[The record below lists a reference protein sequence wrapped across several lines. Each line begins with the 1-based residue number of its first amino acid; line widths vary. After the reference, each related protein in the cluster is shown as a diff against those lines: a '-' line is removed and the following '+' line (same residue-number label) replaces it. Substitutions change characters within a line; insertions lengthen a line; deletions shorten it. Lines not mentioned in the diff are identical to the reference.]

1 MATELPYILP
11 TSSLPTNVTGL
22 RTYNRRSPVSYV
34 NKRKSNIVDAD
45 IYGIVTIP
53 INAKHLSNPTNGKT
67 YTSPLDALM
76 NTNAWHERWKNQ
88 DNAFLNWLDPE
99 TEVTVPVLENLARY
113 VIRSTIDSTLFLK
126 DSVYDP
132 IADSI
137 KEAKDN
143 PHISMG
149 KGIGAGATTALLNTL
164 VGLGNTVDVLNNPV
178 KGAIIEPIQNADSFS
193 EIGKYA
199 WRGLQRATV
208 GDSEVGRKIY
218 DWSSVLDFG
227 DSTAANWGEFGTSLV
242 LEILSDPLTYI
253 PIGSQIAGTA
263 KAIGKPAAKIAKEVG
278 EEIAEQGIK
287 QVTEEVVGE
296 AAEQTIKKATK
307 EIAEE
312 ATEQTV
318 KKATQE
324 IAEEAVEQTTK
335 TVAKEA
341 VKEAVEET
349 AEQTAKQ
356 TIKKLVTAS
365 GDDAVEAIMVILRK
379 HSKNATDDLLRRTA
393 EALLDE
399 LTKAGKGFGKE
410 AIADALAGS
419 VNVFKKAVT
428 KRGVAAATDY
438 DSLQKFFTKYLT
450 YNGKIR
456 RVANKVLHR
465 GVDPK
470 KLSRAFARY
479 ALADLTLDTLPSA
492 AKVSRTFKIIDDVVN
507 DVLGTMGGKY
517 ILTAPFHAAR
527 GVFRGAQSIKRAITR
542 AATKAAVP
550 TEALSKVLGKSIND
564 DMNIVQ
570 DVYRNIDGQLLADT
584 MYYERRLASLERRV
598 KELDEW
604 TKSRTLNLDELAAKR
619 DELIAE
625 IDDLSKYIK
634 QYAEDKK
641 WLARGAVSNKSI
653 ALGKYTKSTAKAE
666 SMFTKP
672 AANEDILLAR
682 IRKLQNTKLSIETID
697 EIHKAFKELTNELTS
712 YNNLVSFINALEKAC
727 TTREIYIRGIDGVIR
742 KNTGISDDLI
752 FNHFK
757 TTFYKI
763 FNDFKDTY
771 VASKFSRSGEA
782 MNRIYKELQRMF
794 VEGSDGALFTKYLES
809 LSHRRLDVISKTA
822 KALTKSDAYGA
833 TTKRINKALRSNAP
847 DKIDYD
853 ESEFRAALI
862 DAVNDYGKHSEN
874 IIDVPRLAKDLGYD
888 PTVFNESA
896 KGYLI
901 DLISGYES
909 EFTFRTELIDA
920 IEHSNAEN
928 SIIDVTRLAK
938 DLGYDTTIY
947 TVPVKEYLTDIINN
961 TDGSIEE
968 LVRVTT
974 GHDLFEYIDK
984 SSSLF
989 SMYYDIHNVGSF
1001 EELVQLATGHNLFE
1015 YIDKSS
1021 DLLNMRRGVYTIP
1034 DVNERDIIDPN
1045 AIRYE
1050 VMLRQA
1056 SVLNDLAENKTVINL
1071 SHRLSAAF
1079 KEANPEVTA
1088 AIDKLIEYKTLQTVI
1103 TKTLSKYGDVP
1114 NIYVEA
1120 IMDEMLSAIKRPG
1133 ALSEDNIYATLADV
1147 LHKADMYVNNVLYDS
1162 RRFRQDTLL
1171 KQVLKSTKPSDLSE
1185 ADRAA
1190 FYRISEKLD
1199 SAHNADADVA
1209 NLIDYT
1215 EHFCDSQTYNALRQ
1229 QNQKYPLVFIDTET
1243 TSTRIDAAEMYQLSI
1258 GVIPVG
1264 KFEEGFVPEVKLYKI
1279 QCDRLPDAYFLK
1291 QRDMTA
1297 DEFLKEYSHLSSNP
1311 ELKSLTDVFEDVNKT
1326 LSEYDKVVF
1335 VGHNI
1340 SQYDMPLLYRLNGG
1354 KLDKSHEVF
1363 DTLQFIQTTAGANM
1377 SSVESARLAGVLTD
1391 AIKNSK
1397 NAFVNLNKG
1406 GAVYN
1411 WYNGLS
1417 PAIDAVY
1424 TLEHP
1429 SSISKTL
1436 TVSYSDMLSAIT
1448 SADITKLYDNR
1459 IRLAE
1464 FVNSDIF
1471 KEYLRMLKD
1480 NMATFDDSGVTE
1492 QWYNALRSLRKLTA
1506 KLQDVTDISNP
1517 PKSVQKYLQDIIN
1530 ANGIELSAV
1539 VSGKQQTANL
1549 SSFLKRMADQLTG
1562 ESTDGVGLALHPT
1575 QGLNKSNA
1583 ISKDL
1588 AALKEYVDEVSS
1600 IYRSARLTSSGTKYR
1615 DRMFVEINPEET
1627 NIMSFLRYGDVNGKL
1642 NLQPKTSINPREIQ
1656 RYFLADD
1663 LLDKAAKASPDRTRE
1678 LEQLTR
1684 AAKKMSNIESALSGD
1699 VINDA
1704 ELRNA
1709 AAEFINSI
1717 QDIIKN
1723 NPKESDL
1730 LPGFVHRLNYKY
1742 FENRPEDLIAAA
1754 VYVRTRIANVD
1765 SPAISKLVDKYADG
1779 LNLEKYFEIYAEAYR
1794 KHVQDAKIAEALRRI
1809 EVKET
1814 ESLIQRLQRLPEL
1827 LDSYSKGE
1835 LRNAI
1840 VKNYPHTTYFAE
1852 DILELAKTVSADEA
1866 AIAAKKYVELADLI
1880 GKFIDKQNNR
1890 TPEDLLKFKK
1900 ELLDKIEIK
1909 INAIKTDSYVEKT
1922 YPELYKELMELPK
1935 DIDDLRLYYAEAIA
1949 ELDVSAAKQSEK
1961 ILSKIS
1967 DYNPEQI
1974 TEAIL
1979 RGDYG
1984 TVSDVISYTKST
1996 GPDSYLSNLTG
2007 MFGSKHVNTVAERA
2021 AWFRKH
2027 RDIDVFDSVRDLF
2040 ENADTNTQ
2048 RQLISELAEYD
2059 RALANAAVDNI
2070 LNKADPAEYFVKTL
2084 SPHTAGRLVVSLPD
2098 PRKMQSLYDALS
2110 QDNRVLVKLIENYE
2124 TGQQMLYA
2132 AVKKSQFN
2140 MPTTALFNNAVHIN
2154 NTAVD
2159 QPALMKLYDAI
2170 GQLRIRQNN
2179 LLTDVG
2185 YSIGNVLNVDMVHSF
2200 DLMADTFGWT
2210 DKILTAGELNKLGYF
2225 DDALRAN
2232 NMVIGGTYVQRLFDN
2247 YYSSDIIRRFASNLN
2262 YADKHCLSYTD
2273 QIIGLFFDN
2282 KYTSIND
2289 CSVFNKLSDK
2299 QLIEIS
2305 KRNPDWVCA
2314 YITNNKPRGHIKTK
2328 SGYIVQRIHLNNKA
2342 DVAFAKKVN
2351 ACFIPLDT
2359 YLEVSKAVNTYI
2371 FTGPLKVLSK
2381 VSKLYAI
2388 GYLSSIGVLFRNA
2401 LDSIVIKN
2409 TLSSDDYVPL
2419 PKQIKE
2425 YFSTIKMYM
2434 QYMDSMKAIGSTAFT
2449 NTKEYRVF
2457 YNYMTMDSASFTKYL
2472 DTLDDD
2478 ARRFFDE
2485 VVSGVDKEKWLS
2497 KKFLEPEAFNVIDT
2511 FVKNGPSAGLA
2522 RTIQQEFMDASAANF
2537 DILNSISKTKPVQFL
2552 FDVNENI
2559 EQIARL
2565 TCFLR
2570 AMADGNTFSEATL
2583 RVIRTHFDYSDKSLA
2598 QLYSEILFP
2607 FMSFTY
2613 KNLEYWVDIVEKN
2626 PKTVRFLE
2634 NIFRNVLQYDQ
2645 LFEAD
2650 QDVYDDY
2657 DYSFDVDKDIV
2668 GTAPHIPYSKL
2679 NAARLIHILNG
2690 NLMIGSGKTV
2700 TRETDYGPKESELY
2714 TVFKLSPSFLDAAKM
2729 LYTPLNT
2736 YEERL
2741 LPPYEVLTDIVQKAL
2756 DNDGEGLKEMLDV
2769 STVINNLPFIDAYTQ
2784 RLGLSVP
2791 NRFGKWKR
2799 NNNIIQRV
2807 ADADTVGAIA
2817 QVFPSLFSGS
2827 YINKRKKNY
2836 WYDGLTDKIL
2846 NYDYYGGFTF
2856 NNRTYYRLNR
2866 LYSDP
2871 NVSECTITRAI
2882 HTYSRKVRSPYTKSN
2897 SYELRKNYYNTL
2909 AYNNNDY
2916 GLLKRRFKYR
2926 LKDRYT
2932 YYI

>member
-34 NKRKSNIVDAD
+34 TKRNSNIADVD
-45 IYGIVTIP
+45 IFGIKNIP

-164 VGLGNTVDVLNNPV
+164 IGLGNTVDVLNNPV
-178 KGAIIEPIQNADSFS
+178 KGAIIEPIQNANSFS

-218 DWSSVLDFG
+218 DWSSILDFG
-227 DSTAANWGEFGTSLV
+227 DSTAANLGELGTSV
-242 LEILSDPLTYI
+242 ALEIISDPLTYI
-253 PIGSQIAGTA
+253 PIGSQIAGA
-263 KAIGKPAAKIAKEVG
+263 SKAIGKPAAKIAKEVG

-287 QVTEEVVGE
+287 EVTQEVVGE
-296 AAEQTIKKATK
+296 AAEQTVKKATK
-307 EIAEE
+307 
-312 ATEQTV
+312 
-318 KKATQE
+318 E

-356 TIKKLVTAS
+356 TIKKFVTAS

-410 AIADALAGS
+410 AIAEALKGS

-438 DSLQKFFTKYLT
+438 DSLQNFFTKYLT

-479 ALADLTLDTLPSA
+479 ALADITLDTLPSA

-542 AATKAAVP
+542 AATEAAVP

-604 TKSRTLNLDELAAKR
+604 TKSHTPNLDELAAKR

-634 QYAEDKK
+634 QYAEDNK
-641 WLARGAVSNKSI
+641 WLARGAVSNKRI

-666 SMFTKP
+666 SMFTKQ
-672 AANEDILLAR
+672 AADEDILLAR
-682 IRKLQNTKLSIETID
+682 IRKLQNTKLSIETVN

-794 VEGSDGALFTKYLES
+794 AEGSDGTLFTKYLES
-809 LSHRRLDVISKTA
+809 LSNRRLDVVSKTA
-822 KALTKSDAYGA
+822 RALAESDAYGA

-862 DAVNDYGKHSEN
+862 DAIDYSYGGGS
-874 IIDVPRLAKDLGYD
+874 IDVPRLAKDLGYD
-888 PTVFNESA
+888 PTIHTGLPA
-896 KGYLI
+896 
-901 DLISGYES
+901 
-909 EFTFRTELIDA
+909 
-920 IEHSNAEN
+920 
-928 SIIDVTRLAK
+928 
-938 DLGYDTTIY
+938 
-947 TVPVKEYLTDIINN
+947 EYLVDIIRNA
-961 TDGSIEE
+961 DKDSSIEE
-968 LVRVTT
+968 LV
-974 GHDLFEYIDK
+974 
-984 SSSLF
+984 
-989 SMYYDIHNVGSF
+989 
-1001 EELVQLATGHNLFE
+1001 QLTTGHNLFE

-1034 DVNERDIIDPN
+1034 DVNERDIIDPD

-1088 AIDKLIEYKTLQTVI
+1088 AIDKLIEYETLQNII
-1103 TKTLSKYGDVP
+1103 TETLSKYGDVP

-1133 ALSEDNIYATLADV
+1133 ALLEDNIYATLADV

-1162 RRFRQDTLL
+1162 RRFKQDTLL
-1171 KQVLKSTKPSDLSE
+1171 KQVLKSTKPSDLSDE

-1190 FYRISEKLD
+1190 FNRISENLD
-1199 SAHNADADVA
+1199 SAHNADTDVA

-1215 EHFCDSQTYNALRQ
+1215 EHFCDSQTYNALKQ

-1264 KFEEGFVPEVKLYKI
+1264 KFEEGFVPDEVKLYKI

-1291 QRDMTA
+1291 QRGMT
-1297 DEFLKEYSHLSSNP
+1297 DEQFLSEYSHLSSST

-1354 KLDKSHEVF
+1354 KLDKPHEVF

-1377 SSVESARLAGVLTD
+1377 SSIESARLAGVLTD
-1391 AIKNSK
+1391 AIKTSK

-1424 TLEHP
+1424 ALEHP
-1429 SSISKTL
+1429 SSVSKTL
-1436 TVSYSDMLSAIT
+1436 TTSYSDMLSAIT

-1471 KEYLRMLKD
+1471 EEYLRLLKD

-1492 QWYNALRSLRKLTA
+1492 QWYNALRSLRKLTTE
-1506 KLQDVTDISNP
+1506 LQDVTDISNP

-1530 ANGIELSAV
+1530 ANGIELSTAI
-1539 VSGKQQTANL
+1539 SGKQQTANL

-1588 AALKEYVDEVSS
+1588 AVLKEYVDEVSS
-1600 IYRSARLTSSGTKYR
+1600 VYRSARVTSSGTKYR
-1615 DRMFVEINPEET
+1615 DRMFVDINPEET
-1627 NIMSFLRYGDVNGKL
+1627 NIMSFLRYGDVNGRL
-1642 NLQPKTSINPREIQ
+1642 NLQPKTLINPREIQ

-1684 AAKKMSNIESALSGD
+1684 AAKKISNIESALSGD

-1704 ELRNA
+1704 ELREA
-1709 AAEFINSI
+1709 ATEFINSI
-1717 QDIIKN
+1717 QNIIKN
-1723 NPKESDL
+1723 NPNEADL
-1730 LPGFVHRLNYKY
+1730 LPEFVHRLNYKY

-1754 VYVRTRIANVD
+1754 VYVRTRIANID
-1765 SPAISKLVDKYADG
+1765 NPTISELVSKYATG
-1779 LNLEKYFEIYAEAYR
+1779 LNLEKYFETYAEAYR

-1840 VKNYPHTTYFAE
+1840 VKNYPHTTLDVDQLMRTKYVAE

-1961 ILSKIS
+1961 ILDKIS

-1974 TEAIL
+1974 TETIL

-1984 TVSDVISYTKST
+1984 TVSDVINYTKST
-1996 GPDSYLSNLTG
+1996 GPDNYLSNLTG

-2040 ENADTNTQ
+2040 DNADTNTQ
-2048 RQLISELAEYD
+2048 RQLIGELSEYD

-2070 LNKADPAEYFVKTL
+2070 LNQADPAEYFVKTL
-2084 SPHTAGRLVVSLPD
+2084 SPHTAGRLVVSIPNS
-2098 PRKMQSLYDALS
+2098 RKMQSLYDALS

-2132 AVKKSQFN
+2132 AVKKSQFD
-2140 MPTTALFNNAVHIN
+2140 MPTTALFHNAVHIN

-2159 QPALMKLYDAI
+2159 QPALIKLYDAI

-2185 YSIGNVLNVDMVHSF
+2185 YSVGNVLNVDMVHSF
-2200 DLMADTFGWT
+2200 DIMADTFGWT
-2210 DKILTAGELNKLGYF
+2210 NKILTADELNKLGYF

-2232 NMVIGGTYVQRLFDN
+2232 NMIIGGTYVQRLFDE

-2262 YADKHCLSYTD
+2262 YVDKHCLSYTD
-2273 QIIGLFFDN
+2273 QVIGLFFDN

-2289 CSVFNKLSDK
+2289 CSVFNKLSDA
-2299 QLIEIS
+2299 QLIKIS
-2305 KRNPDWVCA
+2305 KSNPDWVCA
-2314 YITNNKPRGHIKTK
+2314 YITNNKPRGRIKTK
-2328 SGYIVQRIHLNNKA
+2328 SGYTVQRIHLNNKA

-2371 FTGPLKVLSK
+2371 FTGPLKALSK

-2401 LDSIVIKN
+2401 LDSIFIKN

-2419 PKQIKE
+2419 PNQIKE

-2478 ARRFFDE
+2478 TRRFFNE
-2485 VVSGVDKEKWLS
+2485 VVSKVDKEKWLR
-2497 KKFLEPEAFNVIDT
+2497 KKFLEPEVFNVIDT

-2522 RTIQQEFMDASAANF
+2522 RTIQQEFMDVSATNF

-2613 KNLEYWVDIVEKN
+2613 KNLEYWVDVVEKN
-2626 PKTVRFLE
+2626 PKTIRFLE

-2650 QDVYDDY
+2650 QDVYDNY

-2700 TRETDYGPKESELY
+2700 TRETDYGPKEAELY

-2741 LPPYEVLTDIVQKAL
+2741 LPPYEVLIDIVQKAL

-2769 STVINNLPFIDAYTQ
+2769 STVINNLPFIDAHTQ
-2784 RLGLSVP
+2784 RLGISVP

-2871 NVSECTITRAI
+2871 NVSECTVTRAI
-2882 HTYSRKVRSPYTKSN
+2882 HTYSRKVRSPYAKSN

-2909 AYNNNDY
+2909 TYNNDY

>member
-11 TSSLPTNVTGL
+11 TSSLPTNVAGL

-34 NKRKSNIVDAD
+34 TKRNSNIADVD
-45 IYGIVTIP
+45 IFGIKNIP

-126 DSVYDP
+126 DSIYDP

-149 KGIGAGATTALLNTL
+149 KGVGAGATTALLNTL
-164 VGLGNTVDVLNNPV
+164 IGLGNTVDVLNNPV
-178 KGAIIEPIQNADSFS
+178 KGAFIEPIQNADNFS

-199 WRGLQRATV
+199 LRGLRRATV

-218 DWSSVLDFG
+218 DWSSILDFG
-227 DSTAANWGEFGTSLV
+227 DSTAANAGELATSIA
-242 LEILSDPLTYI
+242 LEIISDPLTYI
-253 PIGSQIAGTA
+253 PIGSQIAGAA
-263 KAIGKPAAKIAKEVG
+263 KSIGKPAAKIAKEVG

-287 QVTEEVVGE
+287 EVTQEVVGE
-296 AAEQTIKKATK
+296 AAEQTVKKATK
-307 EIAEE
+307 
-312 ATEQTV
+312 
-318 KKATQE
+318 E

-356 TIKKLVTAS
+356 TIKKFVTAS
-365 GDDAVEAIMVILRK
+365 GDDAVEAITVILRK

-410 AIADALAGS
+410 AIAEALKGS

-479 ALADLTLDTLPSA
+479 ALADITLDTLPSA

-507 DVLGTMGGKY
+507 NVLGTMGGKY

-527 GVFRGAQSIKRAITR
+527 GVFRSAQSIKRAITR
-542 AATKAAVP
+542 AATEAAVP

-570 DVYRNIDGQLLADT
+570 DVYRNIDSQLLADT
-584 MYYERRLASLERRV
+584 MYYERRLASLDRRV
-598 KELDEW
+598 KELNEW
-604 TKSRTLNLDELAAKR
+604 TKSRTLNLDEFTTKKLDELTAEELAEFTAKR
-619 DELIAE
+619 LDELTAKRNELIAE
-625 IDDLSKYIK
+625 IDDLNKYIK
-634 QYAEDKK
+634 QYAKNS
-641 WLARGAVSNKSI
+641 GI
-653 ALGKYTKSTAKAE
+653 
-666 SMFTKP
+666 FTKP

-682 IRKLQNTKLSIETID
+682 IRKLQNTDLNIENIN
-697 EIHKAFKELTNELTS
+697 EIHNICKELTDELTR
-712 YNNLVSFINALEKAC
+712 YNDLVSFIDAFETAASTGNLL
-727 TTREIYIRGIDGVIR
+727 IRTADGTIKKLSGVS
-742 KNTGISDDLI
+742 NTDI
-752 FNHFK
+752 FNH
-757 TTFYKI
+757 YKVI
-763 FNDFKDTY
+763 FNKLFNDFKDTY

-794 VEGSDGALFTKYLES
+794 AEGSDGTLFTKYLES
-809 LSHRRLDVISKTA
+809 LSHRRLDVVSKTA
-822 KALTKSDAYGA
+822 RALAESDAYGA
-833 TTKRINKALRSNAP
+833 TTKRINKAVRYNAP
-847 DKIDYD
+847 NRIDYD
-853 ESEFRAALI
+853 EPEFRAALI
-862 DAVNDYGKHSEN
+862 NAIHYDHNKGLDPTKIDPLRVSRYFGYNKERFPNKTATEYLEDYIKEQAKHGNIIEDVNALKSIYYERVTANSDDY

-888 PTVFNESA
+888 A
-896 KGYLI
+896 
-901 DLISGYES
+901 DD
-909 EFTFRTELIDA
+909 FTMP
-920 IEHSNAEN
+920 
-928 SIIDVTRLAK
+928 
-938 DLGYDTTIY
+938 DT
-947 TVPVKEYLTDIINN
+947 PAEYLTNIIDEA
-961 TDGSIEE
+961 DGSIEE
-968 LVRVTT
+968 LIQAT
-974 GHDLFEYIDK
+974 
-984 SSSLF
+984 
-989 SMYYDIHNVGSF
+989 
-1001 EELVQLATGHNLFE
+1001 TGHNLFE
-1015 YIDKSS
+1015 YVNKNSYFFNIRQSA
-1021 DLLNMRRGVYTIP
+1021 YTIP
-1034 DVNERDIIDPN
+1034 DVNERDIIDPD

-1056 SVLNDLAENKTVINL
+1056 SVLNDLAENKTVVNL

-1079 KEANPEVTA
+1079 KEANPEVTV
-1088 AIDKLIEYKTLQTVI
+1088 AIDKLIEYKTLQNVI
-1103 TKTLSKYGDVP
+1103 TETLSKYGDVP

-1133 ALSEDNIYATLADV
+1133 ALSEDNLYATLVDV

-1162 RRFRQDTLL
+1162 RRFKQDTLL
-1171 KQVLKSTKPSDLSE
+1171 KQVLKSTKPSDLPDE

-1190 FYRISEKLD
+1190 FYRISENLD
-1199 SAHNADADVA
+1199 SAHNADTDVA

-1215 EHFCDSQTYNALRQ
+1215 EHFCDSQTYNALKQ

-1258 GVIPVG
+1258 GVVPVG
-1264 KFEEGFVPEVKLYKI
+1264 KFEEGFVPKEIKLYKI

-1291 QRDMTA
+1291 QRGMT
-1297 DEFLKEYSHLSSNP
+1297 DDKFLLEYSDLSSNP

-1354 KLDKSHEVF
+1354 KLNKPHEVF

-1377 SSVESARLAGVLTD
+1377 SSIESARLAGVLTD

-1417 PAIDAVY
+1417 PAVDAVY
-1424 TLEHP
+1424 ALEHP

-1480 NMATFDDSGVTE
+1480 NMATFDDSGITE
-1492 QWYNALRSLRKLTA
+1492 QWYNALRSLRKLTTE
-1506 KLQDVTDISNP
+1506 LQDVTDISNP

-1530 ANGIELSAV
+1530 ANGIESSIT

-1562 ESTDGVGLALHPT
+1562 ESTNGVGLSLHPT

-1600 IYRSARLTSSGTKYR
+1600 VYRSARMTSSGTKYR

-1642 NLQPKTSINPREIQ
+1642 NLQPKTSINPREVQ

-1704 ELRNA
+1704 ELRDA
-1709 AAEFINSI
+1709 AAEFIKSI
-1717 QDIIKN
+1717 QDIIEH
-1723 NPKESDL
+1723 NPNEADL

-1742 FENRPEDLIAAA
+1742 FKKRPEDLIAAA
-1754 VYVRTRIANVD
+1754 VYVRTRIANID
-1765 SPAISKLVDKYADG
+1765 NPTISELAGKYATG
-1779 LNLEKYFEIYAEAYR
+1779 LNLEEYFEIYAEAYR

-1840 VKNYPHTTYFAE
+1840 VKNYPHTTLDVDQLMRTKYVAE
-1852 DILELAKTVSADEA
+1852 DILELSKTVSADEA

-1949 ELDVSAAKQSEK
+1949 ELNVSAAKQSEK
-1961 ILSKIS
+1961 ILNKIS

-1984 TVSDVISYTKST
+1984 TVSDVINYTKSA
-1996 GPDSYLSNLTG
+1996 GPDNYLSNLTG

-2040 ENADTNTQ
+2040 DNADTSTQ
-2048 RQLISELAEYD
+2048 RQLIRELSEYD

-2070 LNKADPAEYFVKTL
+2070 LNQANPAEYFVKTL
-2084 SPHTAGRLVVSLPD
+2084 SPHTAGRLVVSIPD
-2098 PRKMQSLYDALS
+2098 SRKMQLLYDALS

-2132 AVKKSQFN
+2132 AVKKSQFD
-2140 MPTTALFNNAVHIN
+2140 MPTTALFHNAVHIN

-2159 QPALMKLYDAI
+2159 QPALIKLYDAI

-2185 YSIGNVLNVDMVHSF
+2185 YSVGNVLNVDMVHSF
-2200 DLMADTFGWT
+2200 DIMADTFGWT
-2210 DKILTAGELNKLGYF
+2210 DKILTAAELNKLGYF

-2232 NMVIGGTYVQRLFDN
+2232 NMVIGGTYVQRLFDE

-2262 YADKHCLSYTD
+2262 YVDKHCLSYTD

-2289 CSVFNKLSDK
+2289 CSVFNKLSNE
-2299 QLIEIS
+2299 QLIKIS
-2305 KRNPDWVCA
+2305 KSNPDWVCA

-2328 SGYIVQRIHLNNKA
+2328 SGYTVQRIHLNNKA

-2359 YLEVSKAVNTYI
+2359 YLEVSKAINTYV
-2371 FTGPLKVLSK
+2371 FTKPLRALSK

-2388 GYLSSIGVLFRNA
+2388 GYLSSIGVLFRNV
-2401 LDSIVIKN
+2401 LDSIFIKN
-2409 TLSSDDYVPL
+2409 TLSSDDYIPL
-2419 PKQIKE
+2419 PNQIKE

-2457 YNYMTMDSASFTKYL
+2457 YNYMTMDNALFTKYL

-2478 ARRFFDE
+2478 ARRFFNE
-2485 VVSGVDKEKWLS
+2485 VVSRVDKDKWLH

-2522 RTIQQEFMDASAANF
+2522 RTIQQEFMDASATNF
-2537 DILNSISKTKPVQFL
+2537 DILNSISRTKPVQFL

-2583 RVIRTHFDYSDKSLA
+2583 KVIRTHFDYSDKSLA

-2613 KNLEYWVDIVEKN
+2613 KNLEYWVDTVEKN
-2626 PKTVRFLE
+2626 SKTIRFLE
-2634 NIFRNVLQYDQ
+2634 NTFRNVFQYDQ

-2650 QDVYDDY
+2650 QDVYDNY
-2657 DYSFDVDKDIV
+2657 DYSFDVDKDII

-2700 TRETDYGPKESELY
+2700 TRETDYGPKEAELY

-2741 LPPYEVLTDIVQKAL
+2741 LPPYEVLIDIVQKAL
-2756 DNDGEGLKEMLDV
+2756 DNDGEELKEMLDV
-2769 STVINNLPFIDAYTQ
+2769 STVINNLPFIDAHTQ

-2791 NRFGKWKR
+2791 NRFGEWKR

-2871 NVSECTITRAI
+2871 NVSECTVTRAI
-2882 HTYSRKVRSPYTKSN
+2882 HTYSRKVRSPYAKSN

-2909 AYNNNDY
+2909 TYNNDY

>member
-1 MATELPYILP
+1 
-11 TSSLPTNVTGL
+11 
-22 RTYNRRSPVSYV
+22 
-34 NKRKSNIVDAD
+34 
-45 IYGIVTIP
+45 
-53 INAKHLSNPTNGKT
+53 
-67 YTSPLDALM
+67 M
-76 NTNAWHERWKNQ
+76 NT
-88 DNAFLNWLDPE
+88 L
-99 TEVTVPVLENLARY
+99 
-113 VIRSTIDSTLFLK
+113 I
-126 DSVYDP
+126 
-132 IADSI
+132 
-137 KEAKDN
+137 
-143 PHISMG
+143 
-149 KGIGAGATTALLNTL
+149 
-164 VGLGNTVDVLNNPV
+164 GLGNTVDVLNNPV
-178 KGAIIEPIQNADSFS
+178 KGAFIEPIQNANSFD

-199 WRGLQRATV
+199 LRGLRRATV

-218 DWSSVLDFG
+218 DWSSILDFG
-227 DSTAANWGEFGTSLV
+227 DSTAANAGELGTSIA
-242 LEILSDPLTYI
+242 LEIISDPLTYI
-253 PIGSQIAGTA
+253 PIGSQIAGAA
-263 KAIGKPAAKIAKEVG
+263 KSIGKPAAKIAKEVG

-287 QVTEEVVGE
+287 EVTQEVVGE
-296 AAEQTIKKATK
+296 AAEQTVKKATK
-307 EIAEE
+307 
-312 ATEQTV
+312 
-318 KKATQE
+318 E

-356 TIKKLVTAS
+356 TIKKFVTAS

-410 AIADALAGS
+410 AIAEALKGS

-456 RVANKVLHR
+456 RVANKVLRR

-479 ALADLTLDTLPSA
+479 ALADITLDTLPSA

-542 AATKAAVP
+542 AATEAAVP

-570 DVYRNIDGQLLADT
+570 DVYRNVDGQLLADT
-584 MYYERRLASLERRV
+584 MYYERRLASLDRRV
-598 KELDEW
+598 KELNEW
-604 TKSRTLNLDELAAKR
+604 TKSRTLNLDEFTTKKVNELTAEELAEFTAKRLDELTAKR

-641 WLARGAVSNKSI
+641 WLARKAVSNKHI

-672 AANEDILLAR
+672 AANEDILLSR
-682 IRKLQNTKLSIETID
+682 IRKLQNTKLSIETVN

-727 TTREIYIRGIDGVIR
+727 TTREVYIRGIDGAIR

-794 VEGSDGALFTKYLES
+794 AEGSDGTLFIKYLES
-809 LSHRRLDVISKTA
+809 LSNRRIDVVSKTA
-822 KALTKSDAYGA
+822 RALAESDAYGA

-853 ESEFRAALI
+853 ESKFRAALI
-862 DAVNDYGKHSEN
+862 DAIDHSYNKESNPTETFNADKFFRNNIKRFPNKTAEERFRDYMIEQAKRGNIIKHTDEN
-874 IIDVPRLAKDLGYD
+874 IIDIPRLAKDLGYD
-888 PTVFNESA
+888 PTVFNVSA
-896 KGYLI
+896 EDYLI
-901 DLISGYES
+901 DIISGHES
-909 EFTFRTELIDA
+909 EFMFRTALINA
-920 IEHSNAEN
+920 IAHSNAEN
-928 SIIDVTRLAK
+928 SIIDITRLAK
-938 DLGYDTTIY
+938 DFGYDS
-947 TVPVKEYLTDIINN
+947 TVFNVPAKDYLIDIIN
-961 TDGSIEE
+961 DADDSIAK
-968 LVRVTT
+968 LVRTAT
-974 GHDLFEYIDK
+974 GHDLSEYIDK

-989 SMYYDIHNVGSF
+989 SIYHDTYNIDSI

-1034 DVNERDIIDPN
+1034 DVNERDIIDPD

-1050 VMLRQA
+1050 IMLRQA

-1088 AIDKLIEYKTLQTVI
+1088 AIDKLIEYKTLQNVI
-1103 TKTLSKYGDVP
+1103 TETLSKYGDVP

-1162 RRFRQDTLL
+1162 RRFKQDTLL
-1171 KQVLKSTKPSDLSE
+1171 KQVLKSTKPSDLPDE

-1190 FYRISEKLD
+1190 FDRISKNLD
-1199 SAHNADADVA
+1199 SAHNADTDVA

-1215 EHFCDSQTYNALRQ
+1215 EHFCDSQTYNALKQ

-1264 KFEEGFVPEVKLYKI
+1264 KFEEGFVPEEIKLYKI

-1291 QRDMTA
+1291 QRGMTA
-1297 DEFLKEYSHLSSNP
+1297 DEFLSEYSHLSSNP

-1391 AIKNSK
+1391 AIKTSK

-1417 PAIDAVY
+1417 PAMDAVY
-1424 TLEHP
+1424 ALEHP

-1492 QWYNALRSLRKLTA
+1492 QWYNALRSLRKLTT

-1530 ANGIELSAV
+1530 ANGIELSTTI
-1539 VSGKQQTANL
+1539 SGKQQTANL
-1549 SSFLKRMADQLTG
+1549 SSFLKRMTDQLTG
-1562 ESTDGVGLALHPT
+1562 ESTNGVGLALHPT

-1588 AALKEYVDEVSS
+1588 AALKEYVNEVSS
-1600 IYRSARLTSSGTKYR
+1600 VYRSARVTSSGTKYR

-1704 ELRNA
+1704 ELRKA
-1709 AAEFINSI
+1709 ATEFINSI

-1723 NPKESDL
+1723 NPNEADL
-1730 LPGFVHRLNYKY
+1730 LPGFVHRLNYEYFKY
-1742 FENRPEDLIAAA
+1742 RPEDLIAAA
-1754 VYVRTRIANVD
+1754 VYVRTRIANID
-1765 SPAISKLVDKYADG
+1765 NPTISKLASKYANG

-1840 VKNYPHTTYFAE
+1840 VKNYPHTTFDVDQLMRTKYVAE

-1922 YPELYKELMELPK
+1922 YPELYKELVELPK

-1961 ILSKIS
+1961 ILNKIS

-1984 TVSDVISYTKST
+1984 TVSDVINYTKNA
-1996 GPDSYLSNLTG
+1996 GPDNYLSNLTG

-2040 ENADTNTQ
+2040 DNADTSTQ
-2048 RQLISELAEYD
+2048 RQLISELSEYD

-2070 LNKADPAEYFVKTL
+2070 LNQADPAEYFVKTL
-2084 SPHTAGRLVVSLPD
+2084 SPHTAGRLVVSIPD
-2098 PRKMQSLYDALS
+2098 ARKMQSLYDALS

-2132 AVKKSQFN
+2132 AVKKAQFD
-2140 MPTTALFNNAVHIN
+2140 MPTTALFHNAVHIN

-2159 QPALMKLYDAI
+2159 QPTLIKLYDAI

-2185 YSIGNVLNVDMVHSF
+2185 YSVGNVLNVDMVHSF

-2210 DKILTAGELNKLGYF
+2210 DKILTADELNKLGYF

-2232 NMVIGGTYVQRLFDN
+2232 NMIIGGTYVQRLFDE

-2262 YADKHCLSYTD
+2262 YVDKHCLSYTD

-2289 CSVFNKLSDK
+2289 CSVFNKLSNE
-2299 QLIEIS
+2299 QLIKIS
-2305 KRNPDWVCA
+2305 KSNPDWVCA
-2314 YITNNKPRGHIKTK
+2314 YITNNKPRGRIKTK
-2328 SGYIVQRIHLNNKA
+2328 SGYTVQRIHLNNKA

-2359 YLEVSKAVNTYI
+2359 YLEVSKAINTYV
-2371 FTGPLKVLSK
+2371 FTKPLRALSK

-2401 LDSIVIKN
+2401 LDSIFIKN
-2409 TLSSDDYVPL
+2409 TLSGDDYIPL

-2478 ARRFFDE
+2478 ARRFFNE
-2485 VVSGVDKEKWLS
+2485 VVSKVDKEKWLR

-2522 RTIQQEFMDASAANF
+2522 RTIQQEFMDTSATNF

-2570 AMADGNTFSEATL
+2570 AMADGNSFSEATL

-2613 KNLEYWVDIVEKN
+2613 KNLEYWVDAVEKN
-2626 PKTVRFLE
+2626 PKTIRFLE

-2690 NLMIGSGKTV
+2690 NLMIGSGKTI
-2700 TRETDYGPKESELY
+2700 TRETDYGPKEAELY

-2741 LPPYEVLTDIVQKAL
+2741 LPPYEVLLDIVQKAL
-2756 DNDGEGLKEMLDV
+2756 DNDGKGLKEMLDV
-2769 STVINNLPFIDAYTQ
+2769 STVINNLPFIDAHTQ

-2791 NRFGKWKR
+2791 NRFGEWKR

-2871 NVSECTITRAI
+2871 NVSECTVTRAI
-2882 HTYSRKVRSPYTKSN
+2882 HTYSRKVRSPYAKSN

-2909 AYNNNDY
+2909 TYNNDY

>member
-34 NKRKSNIVDAD
+34 TKRKSNIADVD
-45 IYGIVTIP
+45 IFGIKNIP

-126 DSVYDP
+126 DSIYDP

-164 VGLGNTVDVLNNPV
+164 IGLGNTVDVLNNPV
-178 KGAIIEPIQNADSFS
+178 KGAFIEPIQNANSFD

-199 WRGLQRATV
+199 LRGLRRATV
-208 GDSEVGRKIY
+208 GDSDVGRKIY
-218 DWSSVLDFG
+218 DWSSILDFG
-227 DSTAANWGEFGTSLV
+227 DSTAANLGELGTSIA
-242 LEILSDPLTYI
+242 LEIISDPLTYI
-253 PIGSQIAGTA
+253 PVGSQIAGAA
-263 KAIGKPAAKIAKEVG
+263 KSIGKPAAKIAKEVG

-287 QVTEEVVGE
+287 EVTQEVVGE
-296 AAEQTIKKATK
+296 AAEQTVKKATK
-307 EIAEE
+307 
-312 ATEQTV
+312 
-318 KKATQE
+318 E

-356 TIKKLVTAS
+356 TIKKFVTAS

-410 AIADALAGS
+410 AIAEALKGS

-479 ALADLTLDTLPSA
+479 ALADITLDTLPSA

-507 DVLGTMGGKY
+507 DVLGTIGGKY

-542 AATKAAVP
+542 AATEAAVP

-570 DVYRNIDGQLLADT
+570 DVYRNVGGQLLADT
-584 MYYERRLASLERRV
+584 MYYERRLASLDRRV
-598 KELDEW
+598 KELNEW
-604 TKSRTLNLDELAAKR
+604 AKSHTPNLDELTAKR
-619 DELIAE
+619 NELIAE
-625 IDDLSKYIK
+625 IDDLNKYIK
-634 QYAEDKK
+634 QYAKNS
-641 WLARGAVSNKSI
+641 G
-653 ALGKYTKSTAKAE
+653 
-666 SMFTKP
+666 MFTKP
-672 AANEDILLAR
+672 AADEDTLLAR
-682 IRKLQNTKLSIETID
+682 IRKLQNTDLTIENIN
-697 EIHKAFKELTNELTS
+697 EIHNVCKELTDELTR
-712 YNNLVSFINALEKAC
+712 YNDLVSFIDAFETAASTGNLL
-727 TTREIYIRGIDGVIR
+727 IRTADGTIKKLSGVS
-742 KNTGISDDLI
+742 NTDI
-752 FNHFK
+752 FNH
-757 TTFYKI
+757 YKI
-763 FNDFKDTY
+763 IFNKLFNDFKDTY

-794 VEGSDGALFTKYLES
+794 AEGSDGTLFTKYLES
-809 LSHRRLDVISKTA
+809 LSHRRLDVVSETA
-822 KALTKSDAYGA
+822 RALAESDAYGA

-862 DAVNDYGKHSEN
+862 DAIDHSYNKKFNPTETFNAAKFFSNDIKRFPNKTAEERFRDYMIEQAKRGNIIKDIGDR

-888 PTVFNESA
+888 PTIHTGLPAE
-896 KGYLI
+896 YLI
-901 DLISGYES
+901 DI
-909 EFTFRTELIDA
+909 I
-920 IEHSNAEN
+920 SNADKDS
-928 SIIDVTRLAK
+928 SI
-938 DLGYDTTIY
+938 
-947 TVPVKEYLTDIINN
+947 
-961 TDGSIEE
+961 
-968 LVRVTT
+968 
-974 GHDLFEYIDK
+974 
-984 SSSLF
+984 
-989 SMYYDIHNVGSF
+989 

-1034 DVNERDIIDPN
+1034 DVNERDIIDPD

-1071 SHRLSAAF
+1071 SHHLSAAF
-1079 KEANPEVTA
+1079 KEANPEVTT
-1088 AIDKLIEYKTLQTVI
+1088 AIDKLIEYKTLQNII
-1103 TKTLSKYGDVP
+1103 TETLSKYGDVP

-1133 ALSEDNIYATLADV
+1133 ALLEDNLYATLADV

-1162 RRFRQDTLL
+1162 RRFKQDTLL
-1171 KQVLKSTKPSDLSE
+1171 KQVLKSTKPSDLPDE

-1190 FYRISEKLD
+1190 FDRISKNLD
-1199 SAHNADADVA
+1199 SAHNADTDVS

-1215 EHFCDSQTYNALRQ
+1215 EHFCDSQTYNALKQ

-1291 QRDMTA
+1291 QRGMTA
-1297 DEFLKEYSHLSSNP
+1297 NEFLSEYSHLSSST

-1354 KLDKSHEVF
+1354 KLDKPHEVF
-1363 DTLQFIQTTAGANM
+1363 DTLQFIQTTVGANM
-1377 SSVESARLAGVLTD
+1377 SSIESARLAGVLTD
-1391 AIKNSK
+1391 AIKTSK

-1424 TLEHP
+1424 ALEHP

-1492 QWYNALRSLRKLTA
+1492 QWYNALRSLRKLTT
-1506 KLQDVTDISNP
+1506 KLQDITDISNP
-1517 PKSVQKYLQDIIN
+1517 SKSVQKYLQDIIN
-1530 ANGIELSAV
+1530 ANGIELSV
-1539 VSGKQQTANL
+1539 TVSGKQQTANL

-1562 ESTDGVGLALHPT
+1562 ESTNGVGLALHPT

-1583 ISKDL
+1583 VSKDL
-1588 AALKEYVDEVSS
+1588 AVLKEYVDEVSS
-1600 IYRSARLTSSGTKYR
+1600 VYRSARVTSSGTKYR

-1709 AAEFINSI
+1709 ATEFIDSI
-1717 QDIIKN
+1717 QNIIKN
-1723 NPKESDL
+1723 NPKEADL
-1730 LPGFVHRLNYKY
+1730 LPKFAHRLNYTY
-1742 FENRPEDLIAAA
+1742 FKHRPEDLIAVA
-1754 VYVRTRIANVD
+1754 VYVRTRIANID
-1765 SPAISKLVDKYADG
+1765 SPTISKLVSKYADG

-1809 EVKET
+1809 EIKET

-1840 VKNYPHTTYFAE
+1840 VKNYPHTTLDVDQLMRTKYVAE

-1961 ILSKIS
+1961 ILDKIS

-1974 TEAIL
+1974 TETIL

-1984 TVSDVISYTKST
+1984 TVSDVINYTKSA
-1996 GPDSYLSNLTG
+1996 GPDNYLNNLTG

-2040 ENADTNTQ
+2040 DNADTNTQ
-2048 RQLISELAEYD
+2048 RQLISELSEYD
-2059 RALANAAVDNI
+2059 RSLANAAVDNI
-2070 LNKADPAEYFVKTL
+2070 LNQADPAEYFVKTL
-2084 SPHTAGRLVVSLPD
+2084 SPHTAGRLVVSIPD

-2132 AVKKSQFN
+2132 AVKKSQFD
-2140 MPTTALFNNAVHIN
+2140 MPTTALFHNAVHIN

-2159 QPALMKLYDAI
+2159 QPTLIKLYDAI
-2170 GQLRIRQNN
+2170 RQLRIRQNN

-2185 YSIGNVLNVDMVHSF
+2185 YSVGNVLNVDMVHSF

-2232 NMVIGGTYVQRLFDN
+2232 NMIIGGTYVQRLFDE

-2262 YADKHCLSYTD
+2262 YVDKHCLSYTD

-2289 CSVFNKLSDK
+2289 CSVFNKLSNE
-2299 QLIEIS
+2299 QLIKIS
-2305 KRNPDWVCA
+2305 KSNPDWVCA

-2328 SGYIVQRIHLNNKA
+2328 SGYTVQRIHLNNKA

-2359 YLEVSKAVNTYI
+2359 YLEVSKAINTYV
-2371 FTGPLKVLSK
+2371 FTKPLRILSK

-2401 LDSIVIKN
+2401 LDSIFIKN
-2409 TLSSDDYVPL
+2409 TISSDDYIPL
-2419 PKQIKE
+2419 PNQIKE

-2478 ARRFFDE
+2478 ARRFFNE
-2485 VVSGVDKEKWLS
+2485 VVSKVDKEKWLS
-2497 KKFLEPEAFNVIDT
+2497 KKFLEPEVFNVIDT

-2522 RTIQQEFMDASAANF
+2522 RTIQQEFMDASVTNF

-2613 KNLEYWVDIVEKN
+2613 KNLEYWVDAVEKN
-2626 PKTVRFLE
+2626 PKTIRFLE
-2634 NIFRNVLQYDQ
+2634 SIFRNVFQYDQ

-2650 QDVYDDY
+2650 QDVYDNY

-2690 NLMIGSGKTV
+2690 NLMLGSGKTV
-2700 TRETDYGPKESELY
+2700 TRETDYGPKEAELY

-2741 LPPYEVLTDIVQKAL
+2741 LPPYEVLLDIVQKAL
-2756 DNDGEGLKEMLDV
+2756 DNDGKGLKEMLDV
-2769 STVINNLPFIDAYTQ
+2769 STVINNLPFIDAHTQ

-2882 HTYSRKVRSPYTKSN
+2882 HTYSRKVRSPYAKSN

-2909 AYNNNDY
+2909 TYNNDY

>member
-34 NKRKSNIVDAD
+34 NKRKSNIADVD
-45 IYGIVTIP
+45 IFGIKNIP

-99 TEVTVPVLENLARY
+99 TEVTVPILENLARY

-126 DSVYDP
+126 DSIYDP

-164 VGLGNTVDVLNNPV
+164 IGLGNTVDVLNNPV
-178 KGAIIEPIQNADSFS
+178 KGAIIEPIQNANSFD

-199 WRGLQRATV
+199 LRGLRRATV

-218 DWSSVLDFG
+218 DWSSILDFG
-227 DSTAANWGEFGTSLV
+227 DSTAANLGELGTSIA
-242 LEILSDPLTYI
+242 LEIISDPLTYI
-253 PIGSQIAGTA
+253 PIGGQIAGAA
-263 KAIGKPAAKIAKEVG
+263 KSIGKPAAKVAKEVG

-287 QVTEEVVGE
+287 EVTQEVVGE
-296 AAEQTIKKATK
+296 AAEQTVKKATK
-307 EIAEE
+307 
-312 ATEQTV
+312 
-318 KKATQE
+318 E

-356 TIKKLVTAS
+356 TIKKFVTAS

-410 AIADALAGS
+410 AIAEALKGS

-479 ALADLTLDTLPSA
+479 ALADITLDTLPSA

-542 AATKAAVP
+542 AATEAAVP

-584 MYYERRLASLERRV
+584 MYYERRLASLDRRV
-598 KELDEW
+598 KELNEW
-604 TKSRTLNLDELAAKR
+604 TKSHKPNLNELTAKR

-641 WLARGAVSNKSI
+641 WLARGAVSNKHI

-672 AANEDILLAR
+672 AANEDILLSR
-682 IRKLQNTKLSIETID
+682 IRKLQNTKLSIETVN

-727 TTREIYIRGIDGVIR
+727 TTREIYIRGIDGVLR

-794 VEGSDGALFTKYLES
+794 AEGSDGALFTKYLES
-809 LSHRRLDVISKTA
+809 LSNRRLDIVSKTA
-822 KALTKSDAYGA
+822 RTLAESDAYGA

-853 ESEFRAALI
+853 ESEFRTALI
-862 DAVNDYGKHSEN
+862 DAIHYDRNKGFDPTKIDTFEVAKSFGYSRKRFPNKTATEYLEDYIKEQAKRDN
-874 IIDVPRLAKDLGYD
+874 FIKDINELKLIYYKRIARNIPNLDDYIIDVPRLAKDLGYD
-888 PTVFNESA
+888 STIHGVP
-896 KGYLI
+896 
-901 DLISGYES
+901 
-909 EFTFRTELIDA
+909 
-920 IEHSNAEN
+920 AE
-928 SIIDVTRLAK
+928 
-938 DLGYDTTIY
+938 
-947 TVPVKEYLTDIINN
+947 EYLTDIINDA
-961 TDGSIEE
+961 DGSI
-968 LVRVTT
+968 
-974 GHDLFEYIDK
+974 
-984 SSSLF
+984 
-989 SMYYDIHNVGSF
+989 

-1015 YIDKSS
+1015 YVNKNS
-1021 DLLNMRRGVYTIP
+1021 DLLNMRRGIYTIP

-1050 VMLRQA
+1050 IMLRQA
-1056 SVLNDLAENKTVINL
+1056 SVLDDLAENKTVINL

-1079 KEANPEVTA
+1079 KEANPEVTV
-1088 AIDKLIEYKTLQTVI
+1088 AIDKLIEYKTLQNII
-1103 TKTLSKYGDVP
+1103 TETLSKYGDVP

-1133 ALSEDNIYATLADV
+1133 ALLEDNIYATLADV

-1162 RRFRQDTLL
+1162 RRFKQDTLL
-1171 KQVLKSTKPSDLSE
+1171 KQVLKSTKPSDLPDE

-1190 FYRISEKLD
+1190 FYRISENLD
-1199 SAHNADADVA
+1199 SAHNADTDVA

-1215 EHFCDSQTYNALRQ
+1215 EHFCDSQTYNALKQ

-1264 KFEEGFVPEVKLYKI
+1264 EFEEGFVPEVKLYKI

-1291 QRDMTA
+1291 QRGMTS
-1297 DEFLKEYSHLSSNP
+1297 DEFLSEYSHLSSST

-1354 KLDKSHEVF
+1354 KLDKPHEVF

-1377 SSVESARLAGVLTD
+1377 SSIESARLAGVLTD

-1424 TLEHP
+1424 ALEHP

-1492 QWYNALRSLRKLTA
+1492 QWYNALRSLRKLTT

-1530 ANGIELSAV
+1530 ANGIELSIA

-1562 ESTDGVGLALHPT
+1562 ESTNGVGLALRPT
-1575 QGLNKSNA
+1575 QELNKSNA

-1588 AALKEYVDEVSS
+1588 TVLKEYVDEVSS
-1600 IYRSARLTSSGTKYR
+1600 VYRSARVTSSGTKYR

-1627 NIMSFLRYGDVNGKL
+1627 NIMSFLRYGDINGKL

-1684 AAKKMSNIESALSGD
+1684 AAKKISNIESALSGD

-1704 ELRNA
+1704 ELRKA
-1709 AAEFINSI
+1709 ATEFINSI
-1717 QDIIKN
+1717 QNIIEH
-1723 NPKESDL
+1723 NPNEADL

-1754 VYVRTRIANVD
+1754 VYVRTRIANID
-1765 SPAISKLVDKYADG
+1765 NPTISKLVGKYADG

-1840 VKNYPHTTYFAE
+1840 AKNYSHTTYFAE

-1880 GKFIDKQNNR
+1880 GKFINKQNNR
-1890 TPEDLLKFKK
+1890 TPEED
-1900 ELLDKIEIK
+1900 
-1909 INAIKTDSYVEKT
+1909 
-1922 YPELYKELMELPK
+1922 
-1935 DIDDLRLYYAEAIA
+1935 R
-1949 ELDVSAAKQSEK
+1949 
-1961 ILSKIS
+1961 
-1967 DYNPEQI
+1967 
-1974 TEAIL
+1974 
-1979 RGDYG
+1979 
-1984 TVSDVISYTKST
+1984 KS
-1996 GPDSYLSNLTG
+1996 
-2007 MFGSKHVNTVAERA
+2007 
-2021 AWFRKH
+2021 
-2027 RDIDVFDSVRDLF
+2027 
-2040 ENADTNTQ
+2040 
-2048 RQLISELAEYD
+2048 
-2059 RALANAAVDNI
+2059 
-2070 LNKADPAEYFVKTL
+2070 
-2084 SPHTAGRLVVSLPD
+2084 VV
-2098 PRKMQSLYDALS
+2098 
-2110 QDNRVLVKLIENYE
+2110 
-2124 TGQQMLYA
+2124 
-2132 AVKKSQFN
+2132 
-2140 MPTTALFNNAVHIN
+2140 
-2154 NTAVD
+2154 
-2159 QPALMKLYDAI
+2159 
-2170 GQLRIRQNN
+2170 
-2179 LLTDVG
+2179 
-2185 YSIGNVLNVDMVHSF
+2185 
-2200 DLMADTFGWT
+2200 
-2210 DKILTAGELNKLGYF
+2210 
-2225 DDALRAN
+2225 
-2232 NMVIGGTYVQRLFDN
+2232 
-2247 YYSSDIIRRFASNLN
+2247 
-2262 YADKHCLSYTD
+2262 
-2273 QIIGLFFDN
+2273 
-2282 KYTSIND
+2282 
-2289 CSVFNKLSDK
+2289 
-2299 QLIEIS
+2299 
-2305 KRNPDWVCA
+2305 
-2314 YITNNKPRGHIKTK
+2314 
-2328 SGYIVQRIHLNNKA
+2328 
-2342 DVAFAKKVN
+2342 
-2351 ACFIPLDT
+2351 
-2359 YLEVSKAVNTYI
+2359 
-2371 FTGPLKVLSK
+2371 
-2381 VSKLYAI
+2381 
-2388 GYLSSIGVLFRNA
+2388 
-2401 LDSIVIKN
+2401 
-2409 TLSSDDYVPL
+2409 
-2419 PKQIKE
+2419 
-2425 YFSTIKMYM
+2425 
-2434 QYMDSMKAIGSTAFT
+2434 
-2449 NTKEYRVF
+2449 
-2457 YNYMTMDSASFTKYL
+2457 
-2472 DTLDDD
+2472 
-2478 ARRFFDE
+2478 
-2485 VVSGVDKEKWLS
+2485 
-2497 KKFLEPEAFNVIDT
+2497 
-2511 FVKNGPSAGLA
+2511 
-2522 RTIQQEFMDASAANF
+2522 
-2537 DILNSISKTKPVQFL
+2537 
-2552 FDVNENI
+2552 
-2559 EQIARL
+2559 
-2565 TCFLR
+2565 
-2570 AMADGNTFSEATL
+2570 
-2583 RVIRTHFDYSDKSLA
+2583 
-2598 QLYSEILFP
+2598 
-2607 FMSFTY
+2607 
-2613 KNLEYWVDIVEKN
+2613 
-2626 PKTVRFLE
+2626 
-2634 NIFRNVLQYDQ
+2634 
-2645 LFEAD
+2645 
-2650 QDVYDDY
+2650 
-2657 DYSFDVDKDIV
+2657 
-2668 GTAPHIPYSKL
+2668 
-2679 NAARLIHILNG
+2679 
-2690 NLMIGSGKTV
+2690 
-2700 TRETDYGPKESELY
+2700 
-2714 TVFKLSPSFLDAAKM
+2714 
-2729 LYTPLNT
+2729 
-2736 YEERL
+2736 
-2741 LPPYEVLTDIVQKAL
+2741 
-2756 DNDGEGLKEMLDV
+2756 
-2769 STVINNLPFIDAYTQ
+2769 
-2784 RLGLSVP
+2784 
-2791 NRFGKWKR
+2791 
-2799 NNNIIQRV
+2799 
-2807 ADADTVGAIA
+2807 
-2817 QVFPSLFSGS
+2817 
-2827 YINKRKKNY
+2827 
-2836 WYDGLTDKIL
+2836 
-2846 NYDYYGGFTF
+2846 
-2856 NNRTYYRLNR
+2856 
-2866 LYSDP
+2866 
-2871 NVSECTITRAI
+2871 
-2882 HTYSRKVRSPYTKSN
+2882 
-2897 SYELRKNYYNTL
+2897 
-2909 AYNNNDY
+2909 
-2916 GLLKRRFKYR
+2916 
-2926 LKDRYT
+2926 
-2932 YYI
+2932 